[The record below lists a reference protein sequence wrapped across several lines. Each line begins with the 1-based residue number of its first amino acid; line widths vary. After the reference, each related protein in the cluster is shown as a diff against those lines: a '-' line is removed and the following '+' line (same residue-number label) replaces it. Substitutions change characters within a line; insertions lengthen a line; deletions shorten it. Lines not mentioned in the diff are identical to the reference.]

1 MPGARLTLAE
11 RSVIERGIEAG
22 LSQVKIAAV
31 LGRDPSTVSREVRRG
46 GGAVLARHPRPGGRP
61 RCYRAGRAHRWAA
74 RRARRPK
81 PFRLTGA
88 LAAVVTGLLEADW
101 SPQQVAAMLPLLYPQ
116 DEAGR
121 VSHET
126 IYRSLFVQGR
136 GELRRELGSTP
147 ANSTELVGAPLTRT
161 LITEEGPVSDRRA
174 RK

>member
-1 MPGARLTLAE
+1 ML
-11 RSVIERGIEAG
+11 
-22 LSQVKIAAV
+22 
-31 LGRDPSTVSREVRRG
+31 
-46 GGAVLARHPRPGGRP
+46 PGGP
-61 RCYRAGRAHRWAA
+61 GPSVGCSTRAAAEAVSVDRGVGR
-74 RRARRPK
+74 
-81 PFRLTGA
+81 G
-88 LAAVVTGLLEADW
+88 VTGLLEADW